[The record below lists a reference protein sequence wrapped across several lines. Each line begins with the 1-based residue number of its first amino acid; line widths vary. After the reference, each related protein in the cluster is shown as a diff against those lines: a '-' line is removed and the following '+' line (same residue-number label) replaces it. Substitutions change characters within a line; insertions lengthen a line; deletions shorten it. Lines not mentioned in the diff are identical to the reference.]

1 MLMKPQ
7 ERDLLFGRLDERSRN
22 TWAVIEKME
31 QHLDKLNDSVA
42 KNTSFRKWVKPVVIA
57 GVVAITLRA
66 VGLY

>member
-1 MLMKPQ
+1 MKPQ

>member
-1 MLMKPQ
+1 MKPQ

-31 QHLDKLNDSVA
+31 RHLDKLNDSVA